1 MSSVTTNA
9 ATNIGTTT
17 ATLNGSYSGSGG
29 NLYFMWGYSSGN
41 LAYSTGQ
48 YAGNQSGGYWYW
60 NLTGLAPNTTYYFQA
75 QGYSYGYGSIR
86 SFTTSGL
93 PPTPPS
99 VTTSAA
105 TSITSTSAV
114 LNGTVNP
121 NGIDT
126 TWFFQIA
133 PNPSLSGSGNFG
145 GGDAGT
151 GGTPVGETY
160 DFTGASP
167 NTEYWFRIVAA
178 SAGGTSYGSTLSF
191 TTLNPIPP
199 TVNTD
204 AATSIG
210 STTATLQGD
219 LNPNGFDTQ
228 GFFQWGT
235 TTGYG
240 NTTSNQDQGS
250 GTYDVGF
257 SQALTGLT
265 TGATYHYRAVGTNSG
280 GTNYGADA
288 QFTVGLPSTTLS
300 TPTNGYTAYF
310 GTVGVTFVFAYVNNG
325 ATGAQLDYSLAVTNP
340 AGTTY
345 YWTGSAWSLS
355 PTPWVTSSS
364 GSITISAAQ
373 WSATFPSPGVYYWT
387 AATQDA
393 NGKSAY
399 AAQQSIINQGSQPIV
414 GLPVHFIE
422 DVVSS
427 VPAKTTWLVWT
438 YNGQLIAIGDLV
450 TATVRPLSQWRNL
463 SYNSDSS
470 LSGVD

>member
-9 ATNIGTTT
+9 ATNIGTAN

-48 YAGNQSGGYWYW
+48 YAGNQSGGWWYW

-86 SFTTSGL
+86 SFTTGGS
-93 PPTPPS
+93 PPPPPS
-99 VTTSAA
+99 VYTIGSS
-105 TSITSTSAV
+105 SITASQATLQGQAYWSGGYDTDGGFQWGTTTGYGNTTVGVDIGTSS
-114 LNGTVNP
+114 P
-121 NGIDT
+121 NAWLT
-126 TWFFQIA
+126 TIMG
-133 PNPSLSGSGNFG
+133 L
-145 GGDAGT
+145 
-151 GGTPVGETY
+151 
-160 DFTGASP
+160 SP
-167 NTEYWFRIVAA
+167 NTTYHYRAFAQNAA
-178 SAGGTSYGSTLSF
+178 GIGYGADQQF
-191 TTLNPIPP
+191 TTINPIPP

-204 AATSIG
+204 AASSIG
-210 STTATLQGD
+210 ATTATLQGD

-250 GTYDVGF
+250 GTSDVGF

-438 YNGQLIAIGDLV
+438 YNGQLIAIGDCV

-463 SYNSDSS
+463 SYNSDGT
-470 LSGVD
+470 LAGVA

>member
-48 YAGNQSGGYWYW
+48 YAGNQSGGWWYW
-60 NLTGLAPNTTYYFQA
+60 NLTGLAANTTYYFQA

-86 SFTTSGL
+86 SFTTSAGVS
-93 PPTPPS
+93 TGPPS
-99 VTTSAA
+99 VFGENCASVGATTAQPATYVNPGGLA
-105 TSITSTSAV
+105 TSTQFVYGTDPSCNQGLTPQPIAANAGNVAIYGVFTNLTPNTTYYWQV
-114 LNGTVNP
+114 LAANS
-121 NGIDT
+121 
-126 TWFFQIA
+126 IA
-133 PNPSLSGSGNFG
+133 EVG
-145 GGDAGT
+145 GG
-151 GGTPVGETY
+151 
-160 DFTGASP
+160 
-167 NTEYWFRIVAA
+167 IM
-178 SAGGTSYGSTLSF
+178 SF
-191 TTLNPIPP
+191 TTASAIPP

-250 GTYDVGF
+250 GTSDVGF

-265 TGATYHYRAVGTNSG
+265 TGATYHYRAVGTNVG

-300 TPTNGYTAYF
+300 TPTKGYTAYF

-399 AAQQSIINQGSQPIV
+399 AAQQSIINQGFQPIV

-438 YNGQLIAIGDLV
+438 YNGQLIAIGDCV

-463 SYNSDSS
+463 SYNPDGT
-470 LSGVD
+470 LAGVA